1 MANQR
6 SLSELIEQAEAVHK
20 DKFGSPLYSYSK
32 IKYPY
37 QNNGIWEIHCLLHSK
52 TFPQNFRKHLSGQ
65 TGCKECIY
73 EKRSAKGRE
82 ERTEK
87 FIKLAQELHVKKDG
101 KPLYNY
107 SKVDYISNHQKVIIN
122 CPVEGHGDF
131 PMTPGNHTHKTKPQG
146 CPKCAGRYQRTQEEF
161 IAEAQKKHTDSEG
174 KPLYDY
180 SKVNYIDTTTH
191 VHIYCAKHNK
201 TFRQTPAKHLNGQKC
216 RDCANEIST
225 KKKTLTREEF
235 IQEAQLVHRD
245 IKGNPKYDYSEVV
258 YIDNRTKIIIICPHH
273 GPFSQSPTVHKD
285 GKSGCNSCR
294 SSKGEQIIAEYLRE
308 NKIPFEAQYT
318 FSDCVHKRPLPFD
331 FKIEWNG
338 KPALIEY
345 HGEPHFRPVKYSNND
360 ELSESRF
367 RDIQTRDKVKKQ
379 YAAKREIPLIELT
392 YKQDYYQLRSALNQ
406 LFSPSAGNKI

>member
-6 SLSELIEQAEAVHK
+6 SLSELIEQAETAHQ
-20 DKFGSPLYSYSK
+20 DKFGNPLYSYSK
-32 IKYPY
+32 INYPY
-37 QNNGIWEIHCLLHSK
+37 QNNGNWEINCIRHST
-52 TFPQNFRKHLSGQ
+52 TFEQNFRKHLSGQ
-65 TGCKECIY
+65 TGCKECVS
-73 EKRSAKGRE
+73 EKKSAKGRE

-87 FIKLAQELHVKKDG
+87 FIKRAQELHVREDG
-101 KPLYNY
+101 KPFYNY
-107 SKVDYISNHQKVIIN
+107 SKVDYVSNHQKVIIN
-122 CPVEGHGDF
+122 CPVERHGDF
-131 PMTPGNHTHKTKPQG
+131 PMTPGNHTHKANPQG
-146 CPKCAGRYQRTQEEF
+146 CPKCAGRYQRTREEF
-161 IAEAQKKHTDSEG
+161 IMEAQKKHSDSDG

-180 SKVNYIDTTTH
+180 SEINYIDTTTH
-191 VHIYCAKHNK
+191 VSMYCAKHNK
-201 TFRQTPAKHLNGQKC
+201 TFLQTPAKHLSGQKC
-216 RDCANEIST
+216 PDCAKEIVAQKNTMS
-225 KKKTLTREEF
+225 KEEF
-235 IQEAQLVHRD
+235 IEAAMRVHRD
-245 IKGNPKYDYSEVV
+245 AKGNPRYDYSQVV
-258 YIDNRTKIIIICPHH
+258 YINNHTNITIICPHH

-318 FSDCVHKRPLPFD
+318 FSDCMHKRPLPFD

-345 HGEPHFRPVKYSNND
+345 HGEPHFRPVKYSKND

-392 YKQDYYQLRSALNQ
+392 YKQDYYQLRSALDQ
-406 LFSPSAGNKI
+406 LFSPSVGNKI